1 VVTLTGIVPAAGEGL
16 RLRPFRY
23 PKELLPVALEEVDGG
38 LRPVLAI
45 EHALG
50 ALRRGGVH
58 RAIVVVADP
67 KLDLVRLLG
76 TGERLGL
83 DLAYVHQGEAM
94 GLGHAVARCV
104 PWLGGGGGVLVLPD
118 TTFEPEDTVLAL
130 SAALA
135 DADLALA
142 VFPTDR
148 ATELGPVVF
157 GADGAVARVLDKP
170 APGPDVPANT
180 WGVAAFGPAFGA
192 LLSDAVARDPRV
204 VVGAV
209 FDRAVREGLRVR
221 AVPFPAGRYH
231 DLGTTRG
238 LAELLVRRR

>member
-1 VVTLTGIVPAAGEGL
+1 VRLTGIVPAAGEGL

-45 EHALG
+45 ERALSS
-50 ALRRGGVH
+50 LRLGGVE
-58 RAIVVVADP
+58 RVVVVVADA

-83 DLAYVHQGEAM
+83 DLAYVHQGEAL
-94 GLGHAVARCV
+94 GLAHAVARCA
-104 PWLGGGGGVLVLPD
+104 PWLGGGAGVLVLPD
-118 TTFEPEDTVLAL
+118 ATFAPDDAVAQVR
-130 SAALA
+130 AALA
-135 DADLALA
+135 HADLALG

-148 ATELGPVVF
+148 ASELGPVVHDAE
-157 GADGAVARVLDKP
+157 GIVAAVLDKP
-170 APGPDVPANT
+170 ASAPVVPDNT
-180 WGVAAFGPAFGA
+180 WGVAAFGPAFTE
-192 LLSDAVARDPRV
+192 LLRAAVDQRPSV
-204 VVGAV
+204 VLGAV
-209 FDRAVREGLRVR
+209 FHEALTQGLRVR

-238 LAELLVRRR
+238 LSELLVRRS

>member
-1 VVTLTGIVPAAGEGL
+1 MVTGIVPAAGEGL

-45 EHALG
+45 ERALSS
-50 ALRRGGVH
+50 LRRGGVS
-58 RAIVVVADP
+58 RALVVVADG

-83 DLAYVHQGEAM
+83 DLAFVHQGEAL

-104 PWLGGGGGVLVLPD
+104 PWLAGGSGVLVLPD
-118 TTFEPEDTVLAL
+118 TTFEPPDAAAPLV
-130 SAALA
+130 AALGE
-135 DADLALA
+135 ADLALG

-148 ATELGPVVF
+148 PRELGPVRHDP
-157 GADGAVARVLDKP
+157 DGTVRAVLDKP
-170 APGPDVPANT
+170 PTGEVPANT
-180 WGVAAFGPAFGA
+180 WGVASFGPAFA
-192 LLSDAVARDPRV
+192 SLLAAAVHQEPEIV
-204 VVGAV
+204 LGAV
-209 FDRAVREGLRVR
+209 FDRAVRAGLRVR
-221 AVPFPAGRYH
+221 AVPYPHGRYH

-238 LAELLVRRR
+238 LRELLVTR